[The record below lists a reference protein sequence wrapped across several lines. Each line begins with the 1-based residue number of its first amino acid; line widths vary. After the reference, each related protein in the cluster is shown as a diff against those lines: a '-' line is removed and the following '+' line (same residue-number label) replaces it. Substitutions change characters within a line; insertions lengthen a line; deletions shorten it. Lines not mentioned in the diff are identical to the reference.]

1 MKQQILMA
9 NIAWLLQNWN
19 DIRADHYL
27 LLCHL
32 NEADLKSWDLI

>member
-9 NIAWLLQNWN
+9 NIAWLWANWN

-32 NEADLKSWDLI
+32 NECELRSWGLV